1 MKQPTIKPSKP
12 TIKPTKKPVISQN
25 NVLVVESLGTKI
37 CKIPKL

>member
-1 MKQPTIKPSKP
+1 MKQPTIKPSKL

-25 NVLVVESLGTKI
+25 ILVVESLGTKI